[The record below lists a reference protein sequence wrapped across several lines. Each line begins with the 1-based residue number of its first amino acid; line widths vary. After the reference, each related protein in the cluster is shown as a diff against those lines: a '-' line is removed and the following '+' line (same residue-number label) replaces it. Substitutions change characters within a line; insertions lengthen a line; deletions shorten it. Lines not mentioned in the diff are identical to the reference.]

1 MKPYHLIIFCL
12 AFISAFN
19 TTQCSNRKFRFKVN
33 IKALPNSFC
42 FLLPRFIL
50 YTRYL
55 SAYRAT
61 TNLALLIILNE
72 DRFKNLDKTQRIPH

>member
-1 MKPYHLIIFCL
+1 M
-12 AFISAFN
+12 
-19 TTQCSNRKFRFKVN
+19 N

-55 SAYRAT
+55 LAYQAT

-72 DRFKNLDKTQRIPH
+72 DRFKNLDKTQQIPH